1 MPSDDRTAAPQGF
14 RPLPPHDAAIYN
26 TLVGPFWVRPEAQTV
41 AFGFRVELRHCN
53 PVRLLHGG
61 MLAGFADIV
70 LTGGCNHLARL
81 SRFLTTVSLT
91 TDFLAPAALGAWVE
105 ARPEVLAV
113 TRSTLFGQCLVTA
126 DGVPVLRASGTF
138 RFGSEPDPRFD
149 RLRRLLAEN
158 T

>member
-1 MPSDDRTAAPQGF
+1 MRPAPAGFVPMPG
-14 RPLPPHDAAIYN
+14 HDPGIYN
-26 TLVGPFWVRPEAQTV
+26 SLIGPFWARPEGEGLAI
-41 AFGFRVELRHCN
+41 GFRVEPRHGN
-53 PVRLLHGG
+53 PAGQCHGG

-81 SRFLTTVSLT
+81 GRFLTTVSLT

-105 ARPEVLAV
+105 ARPEVLTV

-126 DGVPVLRASGTF
+126 EGVPVLRASGTF
-138 RFGSEPDPRFD
+138 RFAGEPDPRFD
-149 RLRRLLAEN
+149 RLRRVLAG